1 MSHVMDNQLQNDSK
15 QADDTHRLGFGDQLT
30 DLTVLHFR
38 KASLKQLEKWEI
50 DCNDQVSGRTL
61 TQQAGFSESQED
73 RVRGGS

>member
-1 MSHVMDNQLQNDSK
+1 MGSMSHAMDNQLQNDSK
-15 QADDTHRLGFGDQLT
+15 QVDDTDRLGFGDQLT
-30 DLTVLHFR
+30 DQHFR

-73 RVRGGS
+73 GVRGKS